1 MSLDSD
7 FHLERLLKV
16 INKVIEDDNSPA
28 LDNLFIAIESVEV
41 TSTGTFEIAYE
52 SGLAP
57 PAAAVSGINDVL
69 ANWSTNK
76 ARFDQIDEK
85 NAFYDNAVA
94 SGYVVTTGTLT
105 TSDLDGKNFPLD
117 HESLSY
123 LTMQLLAA
131 ETTSSSSVD
140 VEANDGTLVSLSLAD
155 LRSLLVTYADAA
167 QTIRKNRLTDI
178 KTIND
183 QFNGYDGGGGYTSAV
198 P

>member
-1 MSLDSD
+1 MVVESENHLD
-7 FHLERLLKV
+7 RLFDV
-16 INKVIEDDNSPA
+16 ISE
-28 LDNLFIAIESVEV
+28 IAEIDLVEI
-41 TSTGTFEIAYE
+41 TDSGTFEVEYT
-52 SGLAP
+52 GGTTP
-57 PAAAVSGINDVL
+57 PTGIVAQVNDVL
-69 ANWSTNK
+69 ANWITNK

-85 NAFYDNAVA
+85 NAFYDNAVS
-94 SGYVVTTGTLT
+94 SGYIVTTGTLT
-105 TSDLDGKNFPLD
+105 TSELDGKNFPLD

-140 VEANDGTLVSLSLAD
+140 VEANDGTTATLSLAD
-155 LRSLLVTYADAA
+155 LRSLLVSYADAA

-183 QFNGYDGGGGYTSAV
+183 TFNGYDGGGGYTTAV